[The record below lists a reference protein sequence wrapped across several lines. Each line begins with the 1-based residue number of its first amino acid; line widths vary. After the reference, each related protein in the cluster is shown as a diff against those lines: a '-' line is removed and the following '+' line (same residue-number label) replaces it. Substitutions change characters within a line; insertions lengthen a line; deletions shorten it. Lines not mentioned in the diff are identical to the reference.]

1 MIKYLK
7 IRTTF
12 IFCLIFISCFT
23 FFISQCEARD
33 PSYNAFVDVDL
44 KWSDKLTDEPI
55 VPRDEIVE
63 LELTIIMEIFTGE
76 GFGAGLL
83 VGYKSSS
90 ALIDLYILEY
100 PKWSSVTLERNL
112 LVTNIS
118 EREEASISLFLHIDE
133 NAPAFTDGLIKLGVN
148 IDDLGFIKGVYE
160 VFNLTFK
167 PAFFPIIKTDLPE
180 MNTKKIN
187 PSSEATFP
195 IEIENAGNGE
205 TKVFFKVL
213 NVPDDWLVSI
223 SDSIILGE
231 SKGSKGT
238 AYLTIIPSRSIGY
251 HYDEANIVVE
261 ILPTFAED
269 INIKGKPI
277 YANFL
282 VQNRGLSTT
291 GFEFYLPIGII
302 IFIILIII
310 VSFFRKNLKKK

>member
-1 MIKYLK
+1 LNKYLK

-23 FFISQCEARD
+23 LFISHCKARD
-33 PSYNAFVDVDL
+33 PAYNAFVDVSVT
-44 KWSDKLTDEPI
+44 WSDKLTEEPI

-83 VGYKSSS
+83 LGYSDNV

-100 PKWSSVTLERNL
+100 PPWSSITLERNL
-112 LVTNIS
+112 IVTNIS

-133 NAPAFTDGLIKLGVN
+133 NAPAFTSGLIKIGVD
-148 IDDLGFIKGVYE
+148 IKDLGFIKGVYE

-205 TKVFFKVL
+205 TKVFFKIL
-213 NVPDDWLVSI
+213 NLPDDWSASI

-231 SKGSKGT
+231 S
-238 AYLTIIPSRSIGY
+238 
-251 HYDEANIVVE
+251 YDEANIVVE

-282 VQNRGLSTT
+282 VQNRGFSTT

-302 IFIILIII
+302 IFIILLII
-310 VSFFRKNLKKK
+310 VLFFRKNHKKK

>member
-1 MIKYLK
+1 LNKYLK

-12 IFCLIFISCFT
+12 IFSLIFISCFT
-23 FFISQCEARD
+23 LFISHCEARD
-33 PSYNAFVDVDL
+33 PSYNAFVDVSVT
-44 KWSDKLTDEPI
+44 WSDNLTEEPI

-83 VGYKSSS
+83 IGYSDNI

-100 PKWSSVTLERNL
+100 PPWSSVTLERNL
-112 LVTNIS
+112 IVTNIS

-133 NAPAFTDGLIKLGVN
+133 NAPAFTSGLIKIGVD
-148 IDDLGFIKGVYE
+148 IKDLGFIIGVYE
-160 VFNLTFK
+160 EFNLTFK

-213 NVPDDWLVSI
+213 NLPADWAASI

-231 SKGSKGT
+231 SIGSKGT

-282 VQNRGLSTT
+282 VQNRGFSTT

-302 IFIILIII
+302 IFIILLII
-310 VSFFRKNLKKK
+310 VLFFRKNHKKK